1 MEQRYTR
8 TAMVLHWLVA
18 VLLLCQFS
26 FGWYLNGIPRGV
38 PARGYYVN
46 LHKSTGILIGLLI
59 LVRLIWRLKH
69 APPSL
74 PNTMPAW
81 QRRAAAVSHRLLY
94 VLMLMMPLS
103 GYVASNFSKHGVNF
117 FNSIKLAPWGS
128 DDKLIYAF
136 FNQTH
141 KITSWLLLTLVIL
154 HVLAALKHL
163 LVDRDNI
170 FSRILPPH
178 PASR

>member
-81 QRRAAAVSHRLLY
+81 QRRAADASHRLLY